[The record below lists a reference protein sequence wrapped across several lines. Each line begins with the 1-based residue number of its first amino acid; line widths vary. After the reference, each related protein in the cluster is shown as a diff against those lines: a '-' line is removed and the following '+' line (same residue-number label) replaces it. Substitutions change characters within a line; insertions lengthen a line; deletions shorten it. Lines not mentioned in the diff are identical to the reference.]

1 MACAPPAF
9 CLLRTAY
16 CRLPTCFPTS
26 ASSSHPPFYTKFTS
40 TLHPVAFLGAGSLG
54 VGEVL
59 VTLLLWLLSLALL
72 SSLPLALL
80 GRLSAPV
87 CLALPATPLPPPPAR
102 SAWARPAGVTP
113 LDQPDRPPAACLLPL
128 PNPSACLLQADVV
141 PPTS

>member
-1 MACAPPAF
+1 
-9 CLLRTAY
+9 
-16 CRLPTCFPTS
+16 
-26 ASSSHPPFYTKFTS
+26 
-40 TLHPVAFLGAGSLG
+40 LG